1 MGAAKI
7 FLGVMIAVMVLGIGC
22 ASTKCTKRILAV
34 LVVCYVGAL
43 TAITIIEHQQ
53 IVTAVAPET
62 GKIKVE
68 QDTWGTIT
76 VTDETG
82 TTKEYQGCIHIS
94 GKYKYKTKKYMGLC
108 VSVDDALVTG
118 EWSPGKYK
126 QYYES
131 KGKYWEARNEKE
143 TKTTDE

>member
-53 IVTAVAPET
+53 IVTAVAP
-62 GKIKVE
+62 
-68 QDTWGTIT
+68 
-76 VTDETG
+76 ETG

-143 TKTTDE
+143 TKTNDE

>member
-1 MGAAKI
+1 MGKAYKVSGSSKDI
-7 FLGVMIAVMVLGIGC
+7 FRCDDRCDGAGNWMLKYKMYEAHFSRFGSVLCWCTDSDHHNRTPADRHSGSTTGI
-22 ASTKCTKRILAV
+22 
-34 LVVCYVGAL
+34 
-43 TAITIIEHQQ
+43 
-53 IVTAVAPET
+53 
-62 GKIKVE
+62 
-68 QDTWGTIT
+68 
-76 VTDETG
+76 
-82 TTKEYQGCIHIS
+82 TKEYQGCIHIS